1 MSRIVFITLLW
12 LSKGKSERDGI
23 GVVRELW
30 SHVHGT
36 SLQNLIADSRFP
48 HQPTN
53 VTPLQDFDAPIDSTS
68 EDIGQRIKGYFLAPT
83 NGGYRFYSSC
93 SGSCEVFLGFN
104 DMEGESN
111 RIIKQHRSSHHNEF
125 FSFPD
130 QKSRIVALEKGKRY
144 YLEAIGK
151 NSKDVHH
158 LSVGVE
164 LPDGQKVFPITSNLL
179 RRNKDPNQDDTNKQ
193 RQDFDTIVELG
204 NAKIIVPHKSN
215 KKISLEAQPEEN
227 EPGLVRGIKED
238 ALTLEIG
245 FENNETMEND
255 VQSQTKLFSKE
266 KLKKPD
272 VKVEEVSFDTDNL
285 QKTNKNISKAIDESK
300 ENLEKP
306 FLYKIPTNK
315 NNNEFTVILP
325 NEIPA
330 LSKKSKENEPQKLKN
345 IIKTNTSIKNFGVI
359 RSPKNDN
366 EIRKIEN
373 DDVLGTLQ
381 NKLISFGHKLSSI
394 KKKKTQNLK
403 NIRNVSKLN
412 FNNDDDSQLMAVKHS
427 DLVIKASMSSKESRL
442 VDQKNLLKKDPMEF
456 SLLTKHREFFPSD
469 VKAKIKNKG
478 TIDYT
483 PIKRETSNLNSKK
496 KPDIIKVEFIPDEE
510 TIEIVNGSK
519 IENPKKAGTVRV
531 QFIPGEFV
539 EKKNSNN
546 SIKKQASEK
555 SEKENDGDG
564 LTNNADENDDE
575 TMHNEIV
582 EIKSENKN
590 LKKQEE
596 MKTQMMQQNDEN
608 GQTRH
613 KKKHKS
619 VNGYEANPILPEKIS
634 LATLSGE
641 KDKKAPLTIQS
652 PLTTEGSSAPNKVV
666 NEDKNRGPI
675 PIDGIENLTEEHID
689 PPLTALGEKFKDLIP
704 PEQKMMLGNNLGNI
718 EKANNPPLPRA
729 GLASDPDRVFVG
741 GDVVQSPQGQVS
753 HQDDP
758 DPNPTHNAPSDPVG
772 GQGPVVNPVAG
783 HLLSALNQNAVT
795 PEEALQMMN
804 DFISG
809 NQDMQKAASIMD
821 GMLGKISAQRKQSNK
836 LLGRENHFM
845 EDMNKVNTEIEPG
858 FADPSLMKM
867 FPEKFSGTHSNVG
880 MLNDPFNNDH
890 RISANRKPIGVE
902 PMSFGVEANPLRD
915 RNVADNLDEIAGN
928 RLGSYMNLAGDS
940 PSYIANNRNGMSS
953 SGPNFN
959 DGHSKN
965 YLNEPNSF
973 LGQNN
978 NAMEKSFDYGYN
990 NPLFE
995 KPQGIESNEINNFDQ
1010 NSYNEFHKDQ
1020 NLLKSYEESP
1030 TYRSQGNTEIRYNSD
1045 LTDNLFHKNG
1055 LETFSNIES
1064 TRRKSAT
1071 TGFDRT
1077 EQDNFPNLMGDL
1089 ASGNI
1094 HVDIPNGN
1102 GMREPVHNDLQQDG
1116 VNEEWKSRESLHQEE
1131 YQKPNDQ
1138 NFARKYLTPSPIQV
1152 KSDENNNLQG
1162 MPKGGLEKNKHALA
1176 DMYTDSIFPEDFE
1189 DIQSLKGD
1197 LQGQTLTSYDRPQQQ
1212 KQIKTKKGSF
1222 IRSELKA
1229 SYPLEASA
1237 LGGMWGA
1244 GEARSTVPK
1253 SKIPTKRQ
1261 SVAKKNSNYKKKLS
1275 NKTKS
1280 NKKFLHRER
1289 REEWSLNKNILLNT
1303 SLIPRKHLLYNGFNE
1318 NTFKNVVQDSNV
1330 LKSEYPVNYWKSLKS
1345 NTSTSAALKSEVVKD
1360 SILQIGQNKLKMF
1373 NQKADK
1379 NTIIDSNKLNSKIN
1393 NGYKYLQN
1401 SNIKSVFRK
1410 VERTKNN
1417 SLNQKG
1423 ELNFFYNQRK
1433 GAEGIKKGVENI
1445 QKTANANNHKLTI
1458 KETSFEKTNLTH
1470 NNINIS
1476 TNSLTSTD
1484 ISSDTS
1490 LYPDKTDWADILV
1503 DNADDLK
1510 GVDKVAEK
1518 AAERQSNIVK
1528 VNYTKTILNP
1538 MQVKPI
1544 LKKVA
1549 LKTSQIFNLTKV
1561 ENQVVNQT
1569 LIKNIKSLNGTKSSK
1584 QLKPLKN
1591 AFAIKYEGKPSSAK
1605 LLQTNYS
1612 NHENAPINSDT
1623 NDNLLTNPY
1632 KPSMQ
1637 VEEFDPNQSTEVSD
1651 KGLRELMRELKD
1663 VLYRL
1668 RQYKLKAKRLHQS
1681 HHRNRNRNYYIN
1693 NVYQEK
1699 TPFIGETLN
1708 NQGLLRLPERKPF
1721 TGEAALSNQALSRLQ
1736 GIDRGEIES
1745 AIASLNEPV
1754 QHPVVK
1760 DMDIE
1765 NYLQEVYDPGMRGF
1779 EGPLGRIESSPTL
1792 KDEPISNAGVY
1803 PDMEE
1808 LSSFDNSYENNSG
1821 SYSKRETLP
1830 RVKIGKKGKQ
1840 IP

>member
-1417 SLNQKG
+1417 SLNQK
-1423 ELNFFYNQRK
+1423 
-1433 GAEGIKKGVENI
+1433 
-1445 QKTANANNHKLTI
+1445 
-1458 KETSFEKTNLTH
+1458 
-1470 NNINIS
+1470 
-1476 TNSLTSTD
+1476 
-1484 ISSDTS
+1484 
-1490 LYPDKTDWADILV
+1490 
-1503 DNADDLK
+1503 
-1510 GVDKVAEK
+1510 
-1518 AAERQSNIVK
+1518 
-1528 VNYTKTILNP
+1528 
-1538 MQVKPI
+1538 
-1544 LKKVA
+1544 
-1549 LKTSQIFNLTKV
+1549 
-1561 ENQVVNQT
+1561 
-1569 LIKNIKSLNGTKSSK
+1569 
-1584 QLKPLKN
+1584 
-1591 AFAIKYEGKPSSAK
+1591 
-1605 LLQTNYS
+1605 
-1612 NHENAPINSDT
+1612 
-1623 NDNLLTNPY
+1623 
-1632 KPSMQ
+1632 
-1637 VEEFDPNQSTEVSD
+1637 DPNQSTEVSD